1 MFAHFIENNNIYIA
15 FSDLSKKILEKIDKL
30 KLDKSTKNSIK
41 DFIVKNSLDDNLFR
55 QKNYVNS
62 LSTYIDSIK
71 DYNLF
76 IYIVPKEI
84 KLINIKNDKNSMR
97 QIEKLTIQIFKL
109 YSKLIPSEKIKY
121 TKLKEYKGN
130 SFLELEILFYIE
142 QLDLLYNHLLNY
154 KKNSK
159 DIIICSDKIVGL
171 EIEDLTVLED
181 NPLKNYQFIKQSH
194 QKELVI
200 FLYSLIIFL
209 QKTRMEIFKNEY
221 NEYKLLKNRINKIV
235 NFLQK
240 ISDRKLDKEK
250 ITKKNLKSFFDK
262 YKNKKELKQNKTI
275 FEIMQKLFLNQLN
288 DGVFFTQK
296 IDLTK
301 MFEAIIQKRL
311 AHYGDNLYIGD
322 ESKHKILGQD
332 NKNLNE
338 INHLLKHKNKIKQYP
353 DFLIKDGDIYHILDA
368 KYKLYNSLFKSR
380 DIFWQI
386 LIYAKLFNK
395 DKNLIPVNKVIIYI
409 DNFEIDISKNIALD
423 LNLNRIEI
431 NSKEI
436 EIIPETVF
444 DTNIK
449 LMKISILNHKS

>member
-1 MFAHFIENNNIYIA
+1 MFVYFIEENNIYIA
-15 FSDLSKKILEKIDKL
+15 FSDLTKKIFEQIDKL

-41 DFIVKNSLDDNLFR
+41 DFIVKNNLDDNLFR

-71 DYNLF
+71 NYNLF
-76 IYIVPKEI
+76 VYIVPKEI
-84 KLINIKNDKNSMR
+84 KLKNVQNNKETIQ
-97 QIEKLTIQIFKL
+97 QIEKLAIQIFKL
-109 YSKLIPSEKIKY
+109 YSKLMQSEKIKY

-130 SFLELEILFYIE
+130 SFLELELLFYIE
-142 QLDLLYNHLLNY
+142 QLDLLYNYLLNY

-159 DIIICSDKIVGL
+159 NIIICSDKIVGL
-171 EIEDLTVLED
+171 EIEDLTILED

-194 QKELVI
+194 QKELII
-200 FLYSLIIFL
+200 FLYSLVDFL
-209 QKTRMEIFKNEY
+209 QKTRIEIFKNEDK
-221 NEYKLLKNRINKIV
+221 YKLLKNRINKIV

-250 ITKKNLKSFFDK
+250 IIKNNLKSFFDK

-275 FEIMQKLFLNQLN
+275 FDIMRKLFLNQLN
-288 DGVFFTQK
+288 DGVFFIQK

-311 AHYGDNLYIGD
+311 AHYGDKLYIGD
-322 ESKHKILGQD
+322 ENKSKILGKG
-332 NKNLNE
+332 NENLNKT
-338 INHLLKHKNKIKQYP
+338 NHLLKYEKQIKQYP
-353 DFLIKDGDIYHILDA
+353 DFLIKEGNIYHVLDA
-368 KYKLYNSLFKSR
+368 KYKLYDSLFKSR

-395 DKNLIPVNKVIIYI
+395 DKNLMPVNKVIIYI
-409 DNFEIDISKNIALD
+409 NNFEIDISKIISLD
-423 LNLNRIEI
+423 LDSDKIEI
-431 NSKEI
+431 DSKDI
-436 EIIPETVF
+436 EIIPENVF

-449 LMKISILNHKS
+449 LIKISILTCK